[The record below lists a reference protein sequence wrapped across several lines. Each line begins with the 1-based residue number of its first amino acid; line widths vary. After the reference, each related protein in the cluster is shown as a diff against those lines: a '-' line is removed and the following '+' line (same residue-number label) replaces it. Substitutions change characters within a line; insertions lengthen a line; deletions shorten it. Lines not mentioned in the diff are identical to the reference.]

1 MLESWSISRR
11 IAAGFLLMTTL
22 VVGLGVFSFTSVS
35 TLGSGYF
42 EYRNIST
49 QARSAAAYMED
60 MYEARLA
67 AFRYR
72 NTPNATDRASVL
84 SNLAEIIENQELLDT
99 FATSPERRVVVDQ
112 IILQSRE
119 YAAAFST
126 AAADVEKAASVLET
140 FSGLSQTATTQINDI
155 FSQSVQTA
163 NPATT
168 SAAGRSLQ
176 NLLSALVASSQF
188 FATEDAQ
195 DYAQTQALFADF
207 ARTLNQLEALNQQD
221 RISDQITAIRATVDQ
236 LIPLATEYREALDR
250 AREIQRDT
258 LDRIGPT
265 VEQELD
271 NLAAEIAAR
280 QGVIG
285 PEGSAIVDRL
295 LWVIPT
301 IAILAAILAV
311 MTALVIGRWITG
323 SVSRLADTTDKL
335 AAGDNEV
342 EISGTEHQ
350 HELGRMARALNIFR
364 EAQIERAANSEE
376 RARLRAEQDIVV
388 KTMKTRLASLAA
400 GDLISQIK
408 ESFAPEYEELRT
420 NYNAAVEALGQAIA
434 EVSKTAARIAQSSE
448 ASQKSTVDLSQRTE
462 DQAATLEETAAALD
476 ELTASVKSAAEH
488 AKSVDTSVMKAREGA
503 QKNGEVVSQAVAA
516 MGEIETSSAQI
527 TRVIGVI
534 DDIAFQTNLLA
545 LNAGVEAARAGESG
559 KGFAVVASEVR
570 ALAQRSAEA
579 AKEISALI
587 ASSSRHVQHGTAL
600 VGNAGEALQDIIT
613 QVNAI
618 ADMTGQIASSAEEQA
633 TGLSEI
639 NIGVTQ
645 LDQVTQKNAAM
656 VHESLTRG
664 QGLQTESAR
673 LGQLMDR
680 FRVAQKR
687 SGPASRP
694 EIFGTAQ
701 EPTRLPSATKEHG
714 QQQARPKPVM
724 KATGTDN
731 EAFWEE
737 F

>member
-11 IAAGFLLMTTL
+11 IAAGFLLLTTL
-22 VVGLGVFSFTSVS
+22 VVGLGVFSFSSVS
-35 TLGSGYF
+35 TLGGGYF
-42 EYRNIST
+42 EYRNISS
-49 QARSAAAYMED
+49 QARSAATDMED

-72 NTPNATDRASVL
+72 NDPNAADRAVVL
-84 SNLAEIIENQELLDT
+84 SNLAEITDDQSLIKAFE
-99 FATSPERRVVVDQ
+99 TSPARRAQVDT
-112 IILQSRE
+112 IIQRSRE
-119 YAAAFST
+119 YAAAFSRS
-126 AAADVEKAASVLET
+126 AADVESAATLRAEFGEVTE
-140 FSGLSQTATTQINDI
+140 TATAQINSI

-163 NPATT
+163 NAATT

-176 NLLSALVASSQF
+176 NLLSALVASNQF
-188 FATEDAQ
+188 FANEDADSFTRTL
-195 DYAQTQALFADF
+195 DYFADF
-207 ARTLNQLEALNQQD
+207 ERTLNQLASVNQQD
-221 RISDQITAIRATVDQ
+221 RIAAQIVEIR
-236 LIPLATEYREALDR
+236 
-250 AREIQRDT
+250 
-258 LDRIGPT
+258 GT
-265 VEQELD
+265 VEQLLTLVTDYRAALERARDVQRNTLDQIGPSVEQALD
-271 NLAAEIAAR
+271 NLASEIEAR
-280 QGVIG
+280 QAIIG
-285 PEGSAIVDRL
+285 PEGAAIVDRL
-295 LWVIPT
+295 LWVIPA
-301 IAILAAILAV
+301 IAITATIMAIL
-311 MTALVIGRWITG
+311 TAFVIGRWISG
-323 SVSRLADTTDKL
+323 SVARLADTTDKL
-335 AAGDNEV
+335 AAGDNTV
-342 EISGTEHQ
+342 EISGTDHQ
-350 HELGRMARALNIFR
+350 HELGRMARALNVFKQT
-364 EAQIERAANSEE
+364 QIEPVTDAEE
-376 RARLRAEQDIVV
+376 RTRLRAEQEKVL
-388 KTMKTRLASLAA
+388 KTMKKRLASLAD
-400 GDLISQIK
+400 GDLVSQID
-408 ESFAPEYEELRT
+408 ETFAPEYEELRN
-420 NYNAAVEALGQAIA
+420 NYNAAVKALEQAIA
-434 EVSKTAARIAQSSE
+434 EVSATAIRISQSSE
-448 ASQKSTVDLSQRTE
+448 ASQRATTDLSQRTE

-476 ELTASVKSAAEH
+476 ELTASVRSAAEH

-587 ASSSRHVQHGTAL
+587 ANSSRHVQHGTAL

-618 ADMTGQIASSAEEQA
+618 ADMTGQIAASAEEQA

-664 QGLQTESAR
+664 QGLESESAR
-673 LGQLMDR
+673 LGQLIGR
-680 FRVAQKR
+680 FRVTPPR
-687 SGPASRP
+687 SEQAVPPHHAS
-694 EIFGTAQ
+694 ESNG
-701 EPTRLPSATKEHG
+701 
-714 QQQARPKPVM
+714 RPKLTTVINAQAGQTGRAAPVM

-731 EAFWEE
+731 EAFWKD